1 MSDLANIHLK
11 SLKYLIKKRK
21 SLILNCGYGRGYS
34 VQEIINISKK
44 IKKNIIVKYKKR
56 RAGDVGEIYSNIIKL
71 KKILNWRPKHNNI
84 KLIIESAAK
93 WEKKLKSL

>member
-1 MSDLANIHLK
+1 MKIIVLK
-11 SLKYLIKKRK
+11 FGGTSVGTTDRIKKVAK
-21 SLILNCGYGRGYS
+21 
-34 VQEIINISKK
+34 
-44 IKKNIIVKYKKR
+44 IIVKYKKR
-56 RAGDVGEIYSNIIKL
+56 RPGDVGEIYSNIIKL